1 MVKKNLYSIY
11 IMCIRCGQNGGNM
24 SSAGETL
31 WHMVKTDEGV
41 SSTTYLKMDEGNLA
55 DISEALV
62 HNKRT

>member
-1 MVKKNLYSIY
+1 
-11 IMCIRCGQNGGNM
+11 M